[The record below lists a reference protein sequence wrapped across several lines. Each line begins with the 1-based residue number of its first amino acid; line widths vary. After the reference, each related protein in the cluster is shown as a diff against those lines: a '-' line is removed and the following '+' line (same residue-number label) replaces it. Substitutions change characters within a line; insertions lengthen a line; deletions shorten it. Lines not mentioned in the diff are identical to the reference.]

1 MAADLALDA
10 LDVIMTADVT
20 DRVSL
25 TFRERGSHNGILSGQ
40 VETRSPPAV
49 SASTSYYVE

>member
-25 TFRERGSHNGILSGQ
+25 TFRERGSHNGILSVQ
-40 VETRSPPAV
+40 IETRS
-49 SASTSYYVE
+49 EGE